1 MELTIILTLAEKEL
15 RDSFRNRWFLLYAA
29 AFTTL
34 ALGLSAFALAGSDIA
49 GFAGFGRTAA
59 SLVNLVMLIVPLM
72 ALTVGAQSVA
82 GEQEHGSMTYL
93 LAQPVN
99 RGEVLAGKYLG
110 LALAL
115 LAALAVGFGTSALII
130 ALNGSDTAEPGVY
143 LQLVAL
149 SFLLALVMLGVGFSV
164 SVFSRKASVATGVA
178 LFLWLVFVFFGDL
191 GLMGAAVAL
200 KAQLSIG
207 NLFALSLVNPLQV
220 FKMAAVLDIHTTLD
234 ILGPAGIYAVQT
246 YAEGLPS
253 LFLAILGGW
262 AVLPA
267 LMAFIRFSR
276 KGDL

>member
-1 MELTIILTLAEKEL
+1 MDASNILTLAQKEL
-15 RDSFRNRWFLLYAA
+15 RDSLRNRWFLLYTA
-29 AFTTL
+29 AFVSLTL
-34 ALGLSAFALAGSDIA
+34 ALSALALSGSDIA

-72 ALTVGAQSVA
+72 ALTTGAQSLA
-82 GEQEHGSMTYL
+82 GEQERGSLVYL

-99 RGEVLAGKYLG
+99 RAEVLLGKYLG

-115 LAALAVGFGTSALII
+115 LAALTLGFGSSGLVI
-130 ALNGSDTAEPGVY
+130 ALSGGDTAEPGVY
-143 LQLVAL
+143 LQLVLLA
-149 SFLLALVMLGVGFSV
+149 FLLALVMLSVGFLISA
-164 SVFSRKASVATGVA
+164 FSRKASVAVGVS

-200 KAQLSIG
+200 KARLAIG
-207 NLFALSLVNPLQV
+207 ELFALSLINPLQV

-246 YAEGLPS
+246 YRDS
-253 LFLAILGGW
+253 LMVFLVAILSAW
-262 AVLPA
+262 AILTVLLA
-267 LMAFIRFSR
+267 YVRFST